1 VKKNPLLKYVQNF
14 FQLYLPNERGLSTNT
29 VKSYRDTLKLFFEYA
44 AKSKKR
50 RIQQLS
56 LDDLT
61 VEAVLK
67 FLDSLEKKR
76 ENSIRTRNQRLAV
89 LKTFFSYLV
98 TQDLTR
104 SNQYEKIGHVTMK
117 RQPYVPITY
126 LTEEEVQAVMD
137 SINKST
143 PQGVRDY
150 AIFLLLYNT
159 GARVQELCDLTLSSI
174 RFEKPHIITLVG
186 KGNKTRHVPL
196 WEITIN
202 ALQDY
207 LTKRQIGLNEKIF
220 QGKRGEGLSRFG
232 IRYLIQTHVKQA
244 SKKCS
249 SLKAKKIGPHT
260 LRHTTAMHLLQSGVD
275 IAVIKTW
282 LGHVDLNTTHNYVE
296 IDMKMKQKALEQRKQ
311 PTHSK
316 TIRAMLDQ
324 EKSVLKWLET
334 L

>member
-1 VKKNPLLKYVQNF
+1 MKKNPLLKYVQNF

-44 AKSKKR
+44 AQSEKR
-50 RIQQLS
+50 KVEQLS

-61 VEAVLK
+61 VESVLK

-76 ENSIRTRNQRLAV
+76 ANSIRTRNQRLAV

-104 SNQYEKIGHVTMK
+104 SNQYEKIGQLTMK

-126 LTEEEVQAVMD
+126 LTEEEVQAVLD
-137 SINKST
+137 SIDKST
-143 PQGVRDY
+143 IQGVRDY
-150 AIFLLLYNT
+150 AIFILLYNT
-159 GARVQELCDLTLSSI
+159 GARVQELCDLTLASI
-174 RFEKPHIITLVG
+174 RLEKPHIITLVG

-196 WEITIN
+196 WEITVN

-207 LTKRQIGLNEKIF
+207 LAEKNFNLNDKIF
-220 QGKRGEGLSRFG
+220 QGKRGEALSRFG
-232 IRYLIQTHVKQA
+232 IRYLIQTHVKRA
-244 SKKCS
+244 VKKCS
-249 SLKAKKIGPHT
+249 SLKAKEVGPHT

-296 IDMKMKQKALEQRKQ
+296 IDMKMKQKALEQRKK

-324 EKSVLKWLET
+324 EKDVLKWLET